1 MVKKLLV
8 GVVSAGA
15 LTVSLAGAAWA
26 DTGNGKGNGAG
37 GVPGAIGNRLSAP
50 GPVTP
55 GSVIN
60 GLAKE
65 PGTNTPTAVGAYES
79 ENFGAPNVP
88 TPPGQVVKIFTP
100 GCKPGRSLPC
110 Q

>member
-1 MVKKLLV
+1 MLKKLFV
-8 GVVSAGA
+8 GVVCAGA
-15 LTVSLAGAAWA
+15 LSVPLAAATWA
-26 DTGNGKGNGAG
+26 DPGNGNGAG
-37 GVPGAIGNRLSAP
+37 GIPGKIGTRLNAP

-55 GSVIN
+55 GSVVSV
-60 GLAKE
+60 LAKE

-79 ENFGAPNVP
+79 EHFGALNVP

-100 GCKPGRSLPC
+100 GCKAGGSLPC

>member
-1 MVKKLLV
+1 MLKKLSV

-15 LTVSLAGAAWA
+15 LSLCLAAAAWA
-26 DTGNGKGNGAG
+26 DPGNGNGNGAG
-37 GVPGAIGNRLSAP
+37 GIPGKIGTQLNAP

-55 GSVIN
+55 GSVVSV
-60 GLAKE
+60 LAKE

-88 TPPGQVVKIFTP
+88 TPPGQVVRIFTP
-100 GCKPGRSLPC
+100 GCKAGGSLPC
-110 Q
+110 L